1 MTATQP
7 LLGGKAGS
15 LQAAAG
21 GGSGSGSAAAPA
33 PAPAP
38 APAAAAP
45 GVGAYDNHRTLTLWP
60 LVALIFF
67 EVSGG
72 PYGVEDAVGAGGPRY
87 ALLGFL
93 FFPFIWSVPEALVC
107 AELAGRFPENAGY
120 VAWVSEAFGPFWGFV
135 EGWCS
140 WWSGAIDNGIY
151 PGLLLA
157 YIQQIFPDFLAT
169 KPLQL
174 AALAALNVLLTC
186 LNWRGL
192 VVVGGA
198 AMVLVVISVS
208 PFLAMT
214 ALAVP
219 HLQLSRLAQARA
231 QPAWGRL
238 LNTLMWNLNYWDSAS
253 TLAAEVREPART
265 FPRAMAAAVPLVVLT
280 YTVPIVVGCAFVHET
295 GSSSGSDDG
304 GGWGEWEDGFFSAVA
319 QRIGGRWLAIWLLC
333 AAALAQVGQYLAEMS
348 ADSFQLDGMA
358 TRQQLPAIFA
368 RRSRYGTPTAGVAA
382 SFVVCIV
389 MSLLELQLIIEAT
402 NFL

>member
-21 GGSGSGSAAAPA
+21 GGSGSAAAS
-33 PAPAP
+33 APAP

-87 ALLGFL
+87 AILGFL
-93 FFPFIWSVPEALVC
+93 IFPFIWSIPEALVC

-219 HLQLSRLAQARA
+219 HLQVIPTPSRVLGRISPIFPPFFPIFCAFSPSRRGGSNEPKTGIQGDETVARA
-231 QPAWGRL
+231 PKHR
-238 LNTLMWNLNYWDSAS
+238 
-253 TLAAEVREPART
+253 
-265 FPRAMAAAVPLVVLT
+265 
-280 YTVPIVVGCAFVHET
+280 
-295 GSSSGSDDG
+295 
-304 GGWGEWEDGFFSAVA
+304 FS
-319 QRIGGRWLAIWLLC
+319 
-333 AAALAQVGQYLAEMS
+333 
-348 ADSFQLDGMA
+348 
-358 TRQQLPAIFA
+358 
-368 RRSRYGTPTAGVAA
+368 
-382 SFVVCIV
+382 
-389 MSLLELQLIIEAT
+389 
-402 NFL
+402 